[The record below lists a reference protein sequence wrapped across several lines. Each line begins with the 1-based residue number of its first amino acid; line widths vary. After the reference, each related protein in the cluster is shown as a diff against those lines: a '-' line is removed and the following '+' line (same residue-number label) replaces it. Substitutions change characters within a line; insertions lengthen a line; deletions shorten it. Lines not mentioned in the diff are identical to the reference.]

1 MSNSDKTNSTKKI
14 RYRKKPDKNKSS
26 DSYSVGYKKPPK
38 NTQFK
43 KGQSGNPKGRPKERE
58 RVKGIQTLLFEK
70 LASTMQMRTP
80 EGVQNITYREGVV
93 LRMLEK
99 AIKQGDYRSIMLL
112 LEIERKGLEVLNS
125 GLNDNGARYM
135 KAMFRA
141 IFDENYDIE
150 EDYEELPEVY
160 LDT

>member
-1 MSNSDKTNSTKKI
+1 
-14 RYRKKPDKNKSS
+14 
-26 DSYSVGYKKPPK
+26 
-38 NTQFK
+38 
-43 KGQSGNPKGRPKERE
+43 
-58 RVKGIQTLLFEK
+58 
-70 LASTMQMRTP
+70 
-80 EGVQNITYREGVV
+80 
-93 LRMLEK
+93 MLEK